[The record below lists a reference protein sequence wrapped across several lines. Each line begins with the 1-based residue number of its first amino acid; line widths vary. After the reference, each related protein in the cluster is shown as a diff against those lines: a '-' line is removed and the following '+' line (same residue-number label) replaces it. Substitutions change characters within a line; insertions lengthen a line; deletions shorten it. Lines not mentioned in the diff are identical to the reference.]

1 MEFCIARGVEME
13 TMFEFD
19 IYLRDVFELLLTDIF
34 NLIQIGRNANEILGE
49 IMKFS
54 QLRIPYRIRAEDHF
68 SVHQS
73 LTQLHFTSNAV
84 MKSSPASDNPS

>member
-34 NLIQIGRNANEILGE
+34 NLIQIERNANEILKNFG
-49 IMKFS
+49 
-54 QLRIPYRIRAEDHF
+54 
-68 SVHQS
+68 
-73 LTQLHFTSNAV
+73 
-84 MKSSPASDNPS
+84 